1 MRYTLLATSKGLLG
15 YLIGLML
22 KPSEAAASGQVWAKQ
37 ALSQVGQQVRTA
49 SAQVGGTVAA
59 PRSPGPPRWQRPA
72 SAARELG
79 PGLEA
84 RRRAGLESTPIMM
97 HPPAHWL
104 RACQ

>member
-49 SAQVGGTVAA
+49 TRRSVALWQHRGRPA
-59 PRSPGPPRWQRPA
+59 RQDGNAPPRQPA
-72 SAARELG
+72 NLARDSKPAG
-79 PGLEA
+79 A
-84 RRRAGLESTPIMM
+84 RAWSRLQS
-97 HPPAHWL
+97 
-104 RACQ
+104 